1 MLGKLGGII
10 LACMNATFARCVIRL
25 LDLQPRDKVLEVGP
39 DVAIQLPA
47 ELGPGRRVAGERVA
61 RTLSRN
67 TALPGPSRTLQSRTK
82 VSSRRAV
89 ALAYREFVAAMLC

>member
-47 ELGPGRRVAGERVA
+47 KLGPGRRRRGRA
-61 RTLSRN
+61 RRSD
-67 TALPGPSRTLQSRTK
+67 ALQEHGFARS
-82 VSSRRAV
+82 
-89 ALAYREFVAAMLC
+89 